1 MTSLVNKATENIID
15 THGFEHL
22 SASVGVIVIVL
33 LIVLLIER
41 EVLRAFGGP
50 RALAHRGQPPAAA
63 RGHRDHRH
71 PDPGPPARLADVG
84 HGRRST
90 GTGSG
95 RGGRGG

>member
-1 MTSLVNKATENIID
+1 MTSLVNKATQNIID

-50 RALAHRGQPPAAA
+50 RAVARVRSLTAASLPLLLVA
-63 RGHRDHRH
+63 IAIIVTRVQDLVH
-71 PDPGPPARLADVG
+71 
-84 HGRRST
+84 S
-90 GTGSG
+90 
-95 RGGRGG
+95 